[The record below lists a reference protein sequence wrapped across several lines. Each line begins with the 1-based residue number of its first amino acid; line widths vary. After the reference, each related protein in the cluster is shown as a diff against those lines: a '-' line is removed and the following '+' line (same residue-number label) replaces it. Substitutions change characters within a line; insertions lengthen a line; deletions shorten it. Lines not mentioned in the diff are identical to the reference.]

1 MESNQPSL
9 SDNQNDRPLRLNTKW
24 WGGDKSLDQV
34 DISGEVRVVHVIQHC
49 SQNTLL
55 CVTDYRVGFG

>member
-1 MESNQPSL
+1 MEPYQPSL

-24 WGGDKSLDQV
+24 WGDKSLDQV
-34 DISGEVRVVHVIQHC
+34 DISGEVRVLHVIQHC